1 MPQKEEKRVVRIL
14 SETGSTMMSIEV
26 LRRQGDKMEIQGEMI
41 GAWPCKMYMNL
52 EDVLK
57 MVRLLFTPQVIFYI
71 VSLPVL
77 ILRRKVS
84 GHK

>member
-1 MPQKEEKRVVRIL
+1 MPKKEEKRVVRIL